1 MRRKLNEAELTD
13 FKIVKGNLWKEELSV
28 MTRIPFDRIRSRL
41 LKGDEPT
48 ELEMDALCRALGKA
62 KDVLFP
68 VCETGK
74 ITA

>member
-13 FKIVKGNLWKEELSV
+13 FKIVNGNLWKEELSV
-28 MTRIPFDRIRSRL
+28 KTRIPFDRIRNKL

-48 ELEMDALCRALGKA
+48 ELEIEAMCRALEKA

-68 VCETGK
+68 VSETGK
-74 ITA
+74 RTA